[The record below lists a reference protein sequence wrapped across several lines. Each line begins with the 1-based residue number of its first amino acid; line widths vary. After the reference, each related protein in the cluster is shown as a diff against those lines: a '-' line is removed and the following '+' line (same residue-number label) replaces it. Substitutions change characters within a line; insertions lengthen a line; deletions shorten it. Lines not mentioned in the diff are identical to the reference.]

1 MALTQREYCPTAC
14 PVCEAPGG
22 AFVPYLRARG
32 PLEIRR
38 CRVCSHLILSVWPPR
53 SSDCPDEFG
62 GIDLNAYIQSMEPER
77 RRGAKTIFTM
87 LKKWKPSAGEF
98 FDVGASFGWLVEE
111 GVNSGWKGSGVDP
124 SAKAVAEAQRRGLDV
139 MLGLFPQDAPAGR
152 KWDVV
157 TITDVVEHLEDP
169 RAIIRDV
176 RERLKEDGLLVVQ
189 SPDVTGLL
197 HRTAALLSAMTL
209 GRMTG
214 PLARLW
220 QVQFPYPHLHGF
232 TRRNA
237 CRMLEACGF
246 EVLEAVAQPIIS
258 GNMAKRAGYTKSSGG
273 LDLVSWVYGL
283 GIGILNAVS
292 ALTGRQDLFLVI
304 ARRRD
309 G

>member
-1 MALTQREYCPTAC
+1 MALTQGEYCPTVC

-22 AFVPYLRARG
+22 GFVPCLRTRG

-62 GIDLNAYIQSMEPER
+62 GIDLDAYIQSMEPER

-87 LKKWKPSAGEF
+87 LRKWKPSAGEF

-139 MLGLFPQDAPAGR
+139 MLGFFPRDAPLGK

-169 RAIIRDV
+169 RGIIRDV
-176 RERLKEDGLLVVQ
+176 RERLKEDGILVVQ

-197 HRTAALLSAMTL
+197 HRTAALLSAVTL
-209 GRMTG
+209 GRMNG

-220 QVQFPYPHLHGF
+220 QVLFHILTSTASPGETLAGCWKHADLKSWTRSPSPLSPGIWPNAPATPGLPGVSTLFPGF
-232 TRRNA
+232 MA
-237 CRMLEACGF
+237 LES
-246 EVLEAVAQPIIS
+246 E
-258 GNMAKRAGYTKSSGG
+258 SSTP
-273 LDLVSWVYGL
+273 SP
-283 GIGILNAVS
+283 
-292 ALTGRQDLFLVI
+292 R
-304 ARRRD
+304 
-309 G
+309 

>member
-1 MALTQREYCPTAC
+1 
-14 PVCEAPGG
+14 
-22 AFVPYLRARG
+22 
-32 PLEIRR
+32 
-38 CRVCSHLILSVWPPR
+38 
-53 SSDCPDEFG
+53 
-62 GIDLNAYIQSMEPER
+62 MEPER

-87 LKKWKPSAGEF
+87 LKKWKPAAGEF

-111 GVNSGWKGSGVDP
+111 GVKSGWKGSGVDP

-139 MLGLFPQDAPAGR
+139 MLGFFPQDAPAGK

-176 RERLKEDGLLVVQ
+176 RERLKEDGILVIQ

-197 HRTAALLSAMTL
+197 HRTAALLSEVTL
-209 GRMTG
+209 GRMNG

-273 LDLVSWVYGL
+273 LDLVSRVYGL
-283 GIGILNAVS
+283 GIGTLNAVS